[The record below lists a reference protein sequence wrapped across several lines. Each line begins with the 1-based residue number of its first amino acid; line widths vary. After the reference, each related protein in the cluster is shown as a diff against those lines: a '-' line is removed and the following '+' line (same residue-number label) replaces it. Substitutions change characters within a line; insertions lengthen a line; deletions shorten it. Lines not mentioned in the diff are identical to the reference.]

1 MKTEQRSRQRATNQR
16 LQDIRKLM
24 QLYET
29 ESVQSKPVI
38 NKKSLELAKKK
49 IPADVSQKMKRLNK
63 RLSKNDIDSVQ

>member
-1 MKTEQRSRQRATNQR
+1 
-16 LQDIRKLM
+16 M

-49 IPADVSQKMKRLNK
+49 IPADVGQKMKRLNK